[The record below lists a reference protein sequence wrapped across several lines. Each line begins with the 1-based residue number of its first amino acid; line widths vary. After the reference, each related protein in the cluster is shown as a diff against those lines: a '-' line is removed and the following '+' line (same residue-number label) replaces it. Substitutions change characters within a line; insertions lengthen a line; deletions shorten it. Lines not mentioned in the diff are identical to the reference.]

1 MNLQDVTF
9 EDIDK
14 DQSGSVSMDEFL
26 DVIMGKINE
35 LEIQAHGTA
44 FIEEEDNMTTVK
56 PAKND
61 TSIVKPNFNSNED
74 DDEDDDEYMVDLK
87 KKE

>member
-9 EDIDK
+9 EDIDRDK
-14 DQSGSVSMDEFL
+14 SGSVSMDEFL

-35 LEIQAHGTA
+35 LEIQAHGSE
-44 FIEEEDNMTTVK
+44 FLDEEDNMASVK
-56 PAKND
+56 PAKGD
-61 TSIVKPNFNSNED
+61 TSIVKPNHNT
-74 DDEDDDEYMVDLK
+74 DDEDEDEDDEYMVDLK